1 MKLVNKGLK
10 IRIYPNK
17 DMQQKIEQGIGNAR
31 FVWNQLL
38 SMYNETYQM
47 FKDHGYSKLKCNLT
61 TFNTMLNMLKKEYSF
76 LSLSESTSLQQVFR
90 DLITSF
96 NHFFNDGYGYPKF
109 KSKKNPKQG
118 FRIQNNKKKN
128 TININGKIIHLP
140 KLGDVKFR
148 TSKEYIDLLNNS
160 VINNV
165 TVCKEN
171 GLFFAVVNIETIHTP
186 IQSECDGA
194 VGIDLGLKNLATLST
209 GLKIVNLDLS
219 KEEERIHFYQRQ
231 MSRRTKGS
239 RGYKEAQRKYW
250 KWVNRKKNRKN
261 DAYHRFTHY
270 LVSHFGTVCL
280 ENLNIKGMFQNN
292 KWSSK
297 LQRNGLYQIVEQ
309 LKYKCDWNDVCFV
322 QVDRYYPSSQL
333 CHNCGYQHHDLG
345 IGVGEWVCP
354 ECKTFH
360 DRDINAALNIRD
372 EGLRLLKEQKNNDK
386 K

>member
-128 TININGKIIHLP
+128 SININGKIIHLP

-171 GLFFAVVNIETIHTP
+171 GLFFAVVNIETFHIP
-186 IQSECDGA
+186 IKHKDDGA
-194 VGIDLGLKNLATLST
+194 VGVDLGLRNLATLST
-209 GLKIVNLDLS
+209 GLKIVNLNFS
-219 KEEERIHFYQRQ
+219 KEDERIHFYQRQ
-231 MSRRTKGS
+231 MSRRTNGS
-239 RGYKEAQRKYW
+239 RGFKEAQRKYW
-250 KWVNRKKNRKN
+250 KWVNRKKNRKS
-261 DAYHRFTHY
+261 DAYHRFTYY

-292 KWSSK
+292 RWSSK
-297 LQRNGLYQIVEQ
+297 LQRNGLYEIVRQ
-309 LKYKCDWNDVCFV
+309 LQYKCDWNDVDFV
-322 QVDRYYPSSQL
+322 QVDRFFPSSQL
-333 CHNCGYQHHDLG
+333 CSKCGYQHHDLG
-345 IGVGEWVCP
+345 IGVGKWVCP

-360 DRDINAALNIRD
+360 DRDINAAINIRD